1 MALFFTEVEA
11 MRNFLVL
18 LVSLL
23 FFSPLALGR
32 GSGHS
37 SYPMLTQSKVVG
49 VEFTGVLS
57 DGGGLG
63 VQGRYTQKASDLVV
77 FDAGFGTS
85 GGERSGRLFGGLEYE
100 FFPDYGRQP
109 RFSLRGSFETAREF
123 GVRKNILTMTPKF
136 SKGFSFWGTE
146 GFPFLSLP
154 VGVGLNSQ
162 TKTYETMIGVSAGIN
177 GNLPWKEYK
186 RLVASAEVLL
196 NLQNSFTGVF
206 VGISYPLD

>member
-1 MALFFTEVEA
+1 MH
-11 MRNFLVL
+11 NFLILTVFL
-18 LVSLL
+18 AL
-23 FFSPLALGR
+23 FSPLALGR

-37 SYPMLTQSKVVG
+37 SYPMPPQSKVVG

-63 VQGRYTQKASDLVV
+63 VQGRYTQKVSDLVV

-100 FFPDYGRQP
+100 FFPDYDRQP
-109 RFSLRGSFETAREF
+109 RFSLRGSVETATEF
-123 GVRKNILTMTPKF
+123 GVRKNILTMAPKV
-136 SKGFSFWGTE
+136 SKGFSFWGIE
-146 GFPFLSLP
+146 GHPFLSLP
-154 VGVGLNSQ
+154 VGVNLNSQ
-162 TKTYETMIGVSAGIN
+162 TKTYETMIGTSVGIN

-206 VGISYPLD
+206 FGISYPLN